1 MGWCCW
7 QEWNREGKLQVRD
20 DNLPLSMYQE
30 IVIFSQLFTVVA
42 NKDDVWCIHFLYVL
56 CLFCSLFFFQQNC
69 RAFRTISFIPLKL
82 LSPYILFCFT
92 FSRAEESA
100 PDILNYIPKQRA
112 REALR
117 HAILRSQ
124 INKGNVRLTVAIA
137 IATAI
142 AHQTANNKMQS
153 QHASSQK
160 L

>member
-20 DNLPLSMYQE
+20 DNLPLSMYQG

-42 NKDDVWCIHFLYVL
+42 NKDVCNVFTSSMFSVS
-56 CLFCSLFFFQQNC
+56 FVLFFFQQNC

-100 PDILNYIPKQRA
+100 PDILNYIPKQRDSWGITSCNPKIPDQQRKRA
-112 REALR
+112 FDC
-117 HAILRSQ
+117 
-124 INKGNVRLTVAIA
+124 GNCNSNSNSTSNGEQQNAKSVR
-137 IATAI
+137 
-142 AHQTANNKMQS
+142 Q
-153 QHASSQK
+153 
-160 L
+160 